1 MLSTTLNR
9 SKSSGMLLQ
18 SVRPLLILFR
28 FIGINLDLVDNPP
41 NGKIRFTF
49 GLFMLALNICTTVSA
64 VVYVS
69 STIEKRNPDFK
80 TFAWN
85 VFIHQVT
92 YLYNS
97 VGTHVSL
104 LKCVKTCWK
113 DLWAAL
119 TEIELRLDLKEEY
132 YRKIRRLCIF
142 GIVFITTKVTLF
154 FKKLKVSS
162 NCFIQRRY
170 A

>member
-1 MLSTTLNR
+1 
-9 SKSSGMLLQ
+9 MLLQ

-28 FIGINLDLVDNPP
+28 FIGIDLDLVDNPP
-41 NGKIRFTF
+41 NRKIRFTF
-49 GLFMLALNICTTVSA
+49 GLFMLVLNFCTNLSA

-69 STIEKRNPDFK
+69 STTEKRNSDSK
-80 TFAWN
+80 TFTWN
-85 VFIHQVT
+85 VFIHQVI

-104 LKCVKTCWK
+104 LMCVKTSWK

-119 TEIELRLDLKEEY
+119 TEIEFRLELKEEY

-142 GIVFITTKVTLF
+142 GIIFTTAKV
-154 FKKLKVSS
+154 
-162 NCFIQRRY
+162 R
-170 A
+170 